1 MKLKKDLQE
10 AMLLIAA
17 KESEILK
24 MSSDAKFSSESKNI
38 ELAQL
43 KSENTDMKM
52 KIQFYEKDVERN
64 LQELRSSLE

>member
-10 AMLLIAA
+10 VMLLVAA

-24 MSSDAKFSSESKNI
+24 MNSDAKFSSESKNI

-43 KSENTDMKM
+43 KSENSDMKM

>member
-10 AMLLIAA
+10 AMLLVAA

-24 MSSDAKFSSESKNI
+24 MNSDFKFSSESKNI
-38 ELAQL
+38 ELGLL
-43 KSENTDMKM
+43 KNENSDLKM
-52 KIQFYEKDVERN
+52 KIQFYEKDKERN